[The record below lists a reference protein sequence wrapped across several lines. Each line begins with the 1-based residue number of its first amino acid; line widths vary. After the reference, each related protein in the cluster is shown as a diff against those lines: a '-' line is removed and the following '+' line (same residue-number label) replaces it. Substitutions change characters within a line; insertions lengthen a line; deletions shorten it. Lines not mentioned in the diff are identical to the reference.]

1 MTIIGCLL
9 AMAGLLGIV
18 YHLAE
23 FKAQHPF
30 PYEIVWITFVR
41 LLAIVAGVYMLL
53 GRNWARWLG
62 LAWMAFHVVVS
73 AFHSVP
79 ELAMHSLLLAVFAYF
94 LLRTTAASEYFRRNA
109 RQ

>member
-1 MTIIGCLL
+1 VTIIGCLL
-9 AMAGLLGIV
+9 AAAGLLGIV

-30 PYEIVWITFVR
+30 QYEIVWITFVR

-62 LAWMAFHVVVS
+62 LAWMALHVGVS

-79 ELAMHSLLLAVFAYF
+79 ELAMHGVLLAVFAYF
-94 LLRTTAASEYFRRNA
+94 LLRTSASEYFRMNK